1 MAMPMVLSHR
11 GTPEPSSEIQRRLR
25 QVHPRLE
32 LRYVDSVDAH
42 WAICMRWA
50 ENDRRWA
57 MIQSNEVDP
66 NRSIDIVGYLPMTCA
81 PDEAAPYLERSFK
94 EYPADEVRNIAR
106 SIEQYNLTAPTAQ
119 AVEAAIAD
127 VLDSSNPAN
136 QPKRRGRPP
145 KVRE

>member
-32 LRYVDSVDAH
+32 LRYVDSVEAH

-66 NRSIDIVGYLPMTCA
+66 LRSMDIIGYLPMDCDTEQA
-81 PDEAAPYLERSFK
+81 PAYLAKSLR
-94 EYPADEVRNIAR
+94 EYPADEVKQLVQQVAH
-106 SIEQYNLTAPTAQ
+106 YNDLSPAQQ
-119 AVEAAIAD
+119 AVESAIAE

-145 KVRE
+145 KVR

>member
-32 LRYVDSVDAH
+32 LRYVDAFDAH
-42 WAICMRWA
+42 WAICLTWA

-66 NRSIDIVGYLPMTCA
+66 LRSVDIVGYLPMTCGAEEA
-81 PDEAAPYLERSFK
+81 PAYLEKSFR
-94 EYPADEVRNIAR
+94 EYPNEEVRRLTDFVA
-106 SIEQYNLTAPTAQ
+106 QYNTVQPAQ
-119 AVEAAIAD
+119 QAMEEAIAE
-127 VLDSSNPAN
+127 VLDGANPAN